1 MVGSA
6 LVEVCGS
13 IIVGLTRGVAEHY
26 NPNDTEFD
34 PETFGFC
41 PLERTGLE
49 WVISSDEELIF
60 QEYGDREI
68 GRSAGN
74 IFYDNVQARLIDA
87 CSPDDQL
94 KEDRT
99 NEDQRVNRIM
109 EWKQFRPSILST
121 LWNSMYFGFLISLLS
136 AVLIGAFSILVY
148 YLSYQ
153 TILVCLARPKES
165 IPVKIQWSKTAFE
178 STEAVFIHL
187 SFFVNTLFYFKSYQI
202 LFRRFL
208 RSLSRCSSGP
218 WYFLFQFNAC
228 AKYPWKRHIFI

>member
-1 MVGSA
+1 M
-6 LVEVCGS
+6 
-13 IIVGLTRGVAEHY
+13 
-26 NPNDTEFD
+26 
-34 PETFGFC
+34 
-41 PLERTGLE
+41 
-49 WVISSDEELIF
+49 IF
-60 QEYGDREI
+60 QEYGDKEI

-74 IFYDNVQARLIDA
+74 IFYDNVRSRLIDA

-94 KEDRT
+94 IDDKT
-99 NEDQRVNRIM
+99 NEDQPVNRVM

-121 LWNSMYFGFLISLLS
+121 LWNSVYFGFLISLLS

-148 YLSYQ
+148 YFNYQ
-153 TILVCLARPKES
+153 VILVCLARSKES

>member
-34 PETFGFC
+34 PETFGFY

-74 IFYDNVQARLIDA
+74 IFYDNFQPRLIDA

-165 IPVKIQWSKTAFE
+165 IPVKIQYGQRLLLKALKQS
-178 STEAVFIHL
+178 SFIFHCL
-187 SFFVNTLFYFKSYQI
+187 LTISFTLNHIKS
-202 LFRRFL
+202 RE
-208 RSLSRCSSGP
+208 
-218 WYFLFQFNAC
+218 
-228 AKYPWKRHIFI
+228 

>member
-34 PETFGFC
+34 PETFGFY

-74 IFYDNVQARLIDA
+74 IFYDNVQPRLIDA

-109 EWKQFRPSILST
+109 DWKQFRPSILST

-165 IPVKIQWSKTAFE
+165 IPVKIQYGQRLLLKALKQS
-178 STEAVFIHL
+178 SFIFHCL
-187 SFFVNTLFYFKSYQI
+187 LTISFTLNHIKS
-202 LFRRFL
+202 RE
-208 RSLSRCSSGP
+208 
-218 WYFLFQFNAC
+218 
-228 AKYPWKRHIFI
+228 

>member
-34 PETFGFC
+34 PETFGFY

-74 IFYDNVQARLIDA
+74 IFYDNVQPRLIDA

-153 TILVCLARPKES
+153 TTLVCLARPKES
-165 IPVKIQWSKTAFE
+165 IPVKIQYGQRLLLKALKQS
-178 STEAVFIHL
+178 SFIFHFL
-187 SFFVNTLFYFKSYQI
+187 LTISFTLNHIKS
-202 LFRRFL
+202 RE
-208 RSLSRCSSGP
+208 
-218 WYFLFQFNAC
+218 
-228 AKYPWKRHIFI
+228 